1 MKCLIRVIGLVMF
14 WLLTLSAQQR
24 ILTLSEV
31 IEKGRTALAPLRPT
45 QVQWIADTPFFSYV
59 VGYPGTEILV
69 VGDARGKEPDRK
81 ITLAEMNRWLSATG
95 IDTLGK
101 FPKIGWRDEAHCWFW
116 RGDSLLTVDLKKA
129 QIRLHSY
136 LQKKG
141 ENKDVAGRSLRTAFT
156 RQGGLYLLEEAG
168 KERLVARSDSAGI
181 VFGEAVHRSEF
192 GIRKGTFWSPQER
205 YLAFY
210 RKDERMVTDYPYLD
224 FRQRPAVVKPEKY
237 PMAGMN
243 NHIATVGVYDLKS
256 GETVWLKTGAPA
268 DQYLTNLTWSPD
280 EKEIYLAQINRDQTK
295 LRLVVYDAQSGKP
308 LRTLF
313 REQEAKY
320 LDPQTGPLF
329 LNQKPDRF
337 LWLSRRDG
345 WNHIYLYERNGEL
358 LKQLTSGPWEVTELH
373 GADAGGTRVYFSTT
387 RESPLNRD
395 LYAADLESGELRRL
409 TVGGGTHRVTLVG
422 DGAYFVDIFSDL
434 HTPAQSD
441 LFDAA
446 GRKLRTLL
454 HSPNPLREYRLGEVK
469 LMPLSAEDG
478 TRLYARVIFPPG
490 MNVNYRYPL
499 LLYVYGGP
507 HSQQVRNTWLGG
519 NSSWM
524 LWLHY
529 LAAQGYIVLTVDN
542 RGTDFRGRDFEQ
554 ATFRQLGRVEIADQL
569 AAVAELRAAGYIDS
583 SRIGVVGWS
592 YGGFMAASLMLRA
605 PEVFTAGIAGAPV
618 TDWRYYE
625 TVYTERYMDT
635 PEANPEGYA
644 QSSTLN
650 YLPQLQ
656 GDLLLIHGTSDDIV
670 MWQHSILFME
680 AALKA
685 GKQVDYLIYP
695 GHQHSIKGK
704 GRGHLL
710 EKMTGWLEA
719 QF

>member
-1 MKCLIRVIGLVMF
+1 MKCMRRVIGLAVLG
-14 WLLTLSAQQR
+14 LLTAAAQQR
-24 ILTLSEV
+24 TLTLDEV
-31 IEKGRTALAPLRPT
+31 IEKGRTDLAPLRPA
-45 QVQWIADTPFFSYV
+45 QVQWIEETPFFAYV
-59 VGYPGTEILV
+59 AGHSGREILV
-69 VGDARGKEPDRK
+69 VGDARGKEADRK
-81 ITLAEMNRWLSATG
+81 LTLAELNRWLGLAG

-101 FPKIGWRDEAHCWFW
+101 FPEIGWQDASRCWFW
-116 RGDSLLTVDLKKA
+116 RGDSLLTVDLNKA
-129 QIRLHSY
+129 QVRLHSH
-136 LQKKG
+136 LAAKG
-141 ENKDVAGRSLRTAFT
+141 KNKDVAGRSLRAAFT
-156 RQGGLYLLEEAG
+156 RQGSLFLLEEGG

-181 VFGEAVHRSEF
+181 VFGEAAHRSEF
-192 GIRKGTFWSPQER
+192 GIRKGTFWSPRER

-224 FRQRPAVVKPEKY
+224 FRQRPAAVKPAKY

-243 NHIATVGVYDLKS
+243 NHIAAVGVYDLKS

-280 EKEIYLAQINRDQTK
+280 EKEIYLAQINRDQSE
-295 LRLVVYDAQSGKP
+295 LRLVAYDVQSGKP

-313 REQEAKY
+313 RENEAKY
-320 LDPQTGPLF
+320 LDPQTGPRF
-329 LNQKPDRF
+329 LNQNPERF

-345 WNHIYLYERNGEL
+345 WNHLYLYARSGEL
-358 LKQLTSGPWEVTELH
+358 LKQVTSGPWEVTELH
-373 GADAGGTRVYFSTT
+373 GADAGGARAYFSAT

-395 LYAADLESGELRRL
+395 LYVSDLETGELRRL
-409 TVGGGTHRVTLVG
+409 TVGGGTHTISLADG
-422 DGAYFVDIFSDL
+422 GAYFIDIFSDL

-446 GRKLRTLL
+446 GRKLRTVL
-454 HSPNPLREYRLGEVK
+454 HAPNPLREYRLGEVK
-469 LMPLSAEDG
+469 LLPMSAEDG

-490 MNVNYRYPL
+490 MNLNRRYPL

-519 NSSWM
+519 SGSWM

-529 LAAQGYIVLTVDN
+529 LATQGYIVLTVDN
-542 RGTDFRGRDFEQ
+542 RGTDFRGKAFEQ
-554 ATFRQLGRVEIADQL
+554 ATFRQLGSVEIADQL
-569 AAVAELRAAGYIDS
+569 AAVSELRAAGYIDS
-583 SRIGVVGWS
+583 TRIGVVGWS

-605 PEVFTAGIAGAPV
+605 PEVFAAGIAGAPV

-644 QSSTLN
+644 QSSTLA
-650 YLPQLQ
+650 YLPQLR

-680 AALKA
+680 AALEA

-695 GHQHSIKGK
+695 GHKHSIKGK

-710 EKMTGWLEA
+710 EKMSGWVKA